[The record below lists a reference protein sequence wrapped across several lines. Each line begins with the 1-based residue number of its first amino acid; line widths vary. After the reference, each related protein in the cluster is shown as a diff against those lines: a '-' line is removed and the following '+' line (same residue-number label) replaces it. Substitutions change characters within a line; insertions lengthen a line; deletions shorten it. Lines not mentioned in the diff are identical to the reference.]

1 MKIKGKLFNI
11 GVYTLLGYS
20 ILSFVYLSLPVE
32 YQDILD
38 LDWLTALVSGSSTFL
53 LGSGAVAVRA
63 FLTKAKNEQL
73 DMNKTAMDKWLAM
86 VGHYQALQE
95 ELAKVKTQNDE
106 LIKLLKIDLGSKLSN
121 PLIEQTIK
129 EQIEGALYGSQEE

>member
-63 FLTKAKNEQL
+63 FLAKAKNEQL
-73 DMNKTAMDKWLAM
+73 DMNKTATEKYLSL
-86 VGHYQALQE
+86 VEHYKQLQADYQE
-95 ELAKVKTQNDE
+95 VKAQNNE
-106 LIKLLKIDLGSKLSN
+106 LIKLLKIDLNAKLSN
-121 PLIEQTIK
+121 PLIDE
-129 EQIEGALYGSQEE
+129 EARRQIEGALNEE

>member
-1 MKIKGKLFNI
+1 MKLKGKLFNI

-73 DMNKTAMDKWLAM
+73 DMNKTATEKYLSL
-86 VGHYQALQE
+86 VEHYKQLQADYQE
-95 ELAKVKTQNDE
+95 VKAQNNE
-106 LIKLLKIDLGSKLSN
+106 LIKLLKIDLNAKLSN
-121 PLIEQTIK
+121 PLIDE
-129 EQIEGALYGSQEE
+129 EARRQIEGALNEEE